1 MKLLLAT
8 GAALLLLGCDLHPN
22 RSEHVE
28 LILNPSPPGPATTF
42 ELRFDQPMAGP
53 DKIGHSAEP
62 SPLVI
67 KPALGGVFTW
77 LSPRSGVFLPSE
89 PLALDHR
96 YELSLR
102 SGLTGTDGHPSS
114 AILRRRVETPP
125 FSVVFPPSGPNHAEM
140 SAEQVV
146 TLVFNAPVRAAD
158 LERYIEFRDEAGQRR
173 AAEIWQGTNEDM
185 PWDVSAVGLASQS
198 GLQPGAGRDATAVFG
213 WQRLAVGP
221 AARPS
226 RA

>member
-8 GAALLLLGCDLHPN
+8 GAALLLLGCALHPN

-102 SGLTGTDGHPSS
+102 SGLTGTDGHPS
-114 AILRRRVETPP
+114 
-125 FSVVFPPSGPNHAEM
+125 
-140 SAEQVV
+140 
-146 TLVFNAPVRAAD
+146 
-158 LERYIEFRDEAGQRR
+158 
-173 AAEIWQGTNEDM
+173 
-185 PWDVSAVGLASQS
+185 
-198 GLQPGAGRDATAVFG
+198 
-213 WQRLAVGP
+213 
-221 AARPS
+221 
-226 RA
+226 